1 MKNNSVYILGVEA
14 KDLYNANHL
23 INAKEC
29 GYETLNTKNYLNAL
43 DYSLD
48 LIKLREI
55 YEKVYRNKKFS
66 FTDGRKEYTKTA
78 IVVKFNYAYKEYNR
92 AIKDVFV
99 KAGYI
104 YRDIKDNFVDGVYF
118 DEQGE
123 LIGIEINKKVDG
135 CTDKELPKY
144 FKYDINTK
152 TYILVKEPNV
162 LKTKAELRQDLY
174 KNGFMCNGI
183 YYIRDKRSSG
193 SSRVGKCMFIDQ
205 KLYKNILKWEMCGL
219 SVKDG
224 DEIDLAAFESYIAL
238 PSSSCIDTLELIPE
252 NFLVINDYES
262 VFTDKVIAVEYK
274 DGQLVSSE
282 QDREIRNSIFDGES
296 IMDESMFADYPAR
309 SMLLLRNRFF
319 KSACFK
325 GKIQKWFSDNNI
337 TDISQLNGF
346 TLAKDIKDIKIITTP
361 SSIKYVKFGSLRQWF
376 DNLNTTFGIVKHE
389 KPTHYLDGKMV
400 QCHYQLLNTLHLS
413 RKEIQQILQPNLDYI
428 SLIRKDPDILKYH
441 IKYPYDEIDNISPMK
456 TKNEIIFKLLGI
468 NSDFAKTKIYYDFRN
483 DLVKSMIDNVKQGHI
498 WISGNYSTL
507 LGNGI
512 EMLQHAIGKF
522 NGESVIGLGNIHSSR
537 FKYNQT
543 ILGSRSPHICPGN
556 VLLVNN
562 AESDLIDTYFDL
574 SNEVVYI
581 NSIGENILQR
591 LNGADFDSDSI
602 LLTDNQIL
610 INAAKRN
617 YGIFKV
623 PTCFVTAQKTKRC
636 YTAEDKSDLDIKT
649 SVNKIG
655 EIVNLSQMLNSIM
668 WDNINRK
675 LAANKDMS
683 PQSTIRENLSLY
695 NDICILAVMS
705 GIEIDRAKKEFEVSA
720 VKEIDRLKKK
730 YLRYQIEKIPV
741 VGSDE
746 ISEIKRMIK
755 PLFFK
760 MITLNN
766 GYSLNPAHIYQQFE
780 TPMDYLQE
788 AVGKFNFRKNKD
800 KDEVIPFLSIIE
812 DGRFLKPSKFHYE
825 KKDKIID
832 RIIELKKEMNSL
844 YIGYYEKPKDKREK
858 IKRTV
863 MEKKQECIDYIND
876 VSLTPTTMYLLLKEI
891 DEMDSYRKE
900 QKRQEFDDE
909 VLIPSCSRL
918 IFGTLFG
925 TPNEIFYD
933 MIDQKPDKT
942 EIVADKDGEINLFG
956 YNYTKTVR

>member
-1 MKNNSVYILGVEA
+1 MVNNSVYILGVEA

-23 INAKEC
+23 VEAKEC

-78 IVVKFNYAYKEYNR
+78 VVVKFNYAYKEYNR
-92 AIKDVFV
+92 AIKDVFI
-99 KAGYI
+99 KAGYT
-104 YRDIKDNFVDGVYF
+104 YRNIKDKFVDGVCF
-118 DEQGE
+118 DEQGG
-123 LIGIEINKKVDG
+123 LIGIEINKKVDD

-152 TYILVKEPNV
+152 TYILAKEPNV

-174 KNGFMCNGI
+174 KNGFVCNGI
-183 YYIRDKRSSG
+183 HYVRDKRSSG
-193 SSRVGKCMFIDQ
+193 SSRVGKCIFVDQ
-205 KLYKNILKWEMCGL
+205 KLYKHILKWEMCGL

-224 DEIDLAAFESYIAL
+224 DEIDLAAYESYIAL
-238 PSSSCIDTLELIPE
+238 PSSSCIDTLELKPE
-252 NFLVINDYES
+252 NFLVIDDYES
-262 VFTDKVIAVEYK
+262 VFKDKVIAVEYK
-274 DGQLVSSE
+274 DGQLVSSDQE
-282 QDREIRNSIFDGES
+282 REIRNSIFDGES
-296 IMDESMFADYPAR
+296 IMDESMFSGYPTR

-337 TDISQLNGF
+337 TDVAQLNGF
-346 TLAKDIKDIKIITTP
+346 TLAKDISDIKIITTP
-361 SSIKYVKFGSLRQWF
+361 SSIKYVKFGSLRQWL
-376 DNLNTTFGIVKHE
+376 DNLNITFGIVKHE
-389 KPTHYLDGKMV
+389 KSTHYLDGKMV

-413 RKEIQQILQPNLDYI
+413 RKEIQQVLQPTLDYI

-441 IKYPYDEIDNISPMK
+441 IKYPFDEIENVSPMK
-456 TKNEIIFKLLGI
+456 TKNEIIFKLMGI
-468 NSDFAKTKIYYDFRN
+468 NSDFVKTKMYYNFRD
-483 DLVKSMIDNVKQGHI
+483 DLVKSMINNIKQGHI

-507 LGNGI
+507 LGNGV

-522 NGESVIGLGNIHSSR
+522 NGESIIGIGNIHSRR
-537 FKYNQT
+537 FGYNQT
-543 ILGSRSPHICPGN
+543 ILGSRSPHICSGN
-556 VLLVNN
+556 VLLINN
-562 AESDLIDTYFDL
+562 VENDLIDTYFDL
-574 SNEVVYI
+574 SKEVVYI
-581 NSIGENILQR
+581 NAIGENILQR

-602 LLTDNQIL
+602 LLTDNQVL
-610 INAAKRN
+610 INAAKKN
-617 YGIFKV
+617 YNIFKV
-623 PTCFVTAQKTKRC
+623 PTCFVTAQKTKRY

-668 WDNINRK
+668 WDNV
-675 LAANKDMS
+675 NKKIAKNKNIS
-683 PQSTIRENLSLY
+683 PQDVIRENLSLY

-730 YLRYQIEKIPV
+730 YLRYQIEKAPAAENN
-741 VGSDE
+741 E
-746 ISEIKRMIK
+746 IIEIKRMIK

-766 GYSLNPAHIYQQFE
+766 GYALNPVHIYQQFE

-800 KDEVIPFLSIIE
+800 KDEIVPFLSIVE
-812 DGRFLKPSKFHYE
+812 NSEFLKPSRFHYE
-825 KKDKIID
+825 KKDKIIGH
-832 RIIELKKEMNSL
+832 IIELKKEMNAL
-844 YIGYYEKPKDKREK
+844 YVGYFEKSKDEREK
-858 IKRTV
+858 IKKAV
-863 MEKKQECIDYIND
+863 MGRKQECVDYIND
-876 VSLTPTTMYLLLKEI
+876 VSLTPITMYLLLKEI
-891 DEMDSYRKE
+891 DEMDAYRKE
-900 QKRQEFDDE
+900 QKQQDFNSET
-909 VLIPSCSRL
+909 LIPSCSRL
-918 IFGTLFG
+918 IFNTLFG

-933 MIDQKPDKT
+933 MINYRLNKV
-942 EIVADKDGEINLFG
+942 EVVADKNGEINLFG
-956 YNYTKTVR
+956 YNYTKIVR